1 MDPIVLNYHPR
12 ESLDFKPGTDYV
24 TFEVLRH
31 RLWQI
36 NDEQGRTIVNSSGS
50 PVASDANDFNV
61 GITSADGQVVAF
73 GAYVFYH
80 LAGISITIKNALRFF
95 GKEGIRQ
102 GDLYFSNDPY
112 IGGLHQNDCSVLGPV
127 HWQGKMIAWTGSV
140 LHHVDVGGPVAGS
153 WTVTARDAFQES
165 PRYRYL
171 RIADREG
178 VCPEVME
185 TALTNSRQPQLMEM
199 DLRSQIAAANVAK
212 ERLYRLFQKYGTG
225 TVEQAIRDIIDY
237 SDICL
242 RRKLLEIPDGEWYAE
257 DYLDHNGHE
266 DEIYSVKVVLRKR
279 GDRLTFDFR
288 GTAPDAPGFI
298 NTSIGGMLSG
308 VFCGIAG
315 FLCNDIPWNEGIF
328 KCVEVISEE
337 GTVNNARFPA
347 AASMG
352 AIGAGMSTANATA
365 ASIAK
370 MLSCSEKHRKSVM
383 GLWNASWLLYNIA
396 GVGPDG
402 RHFGAPILDPKAGGG
417 GARTDRDGLD
427 AGGNL
432 STPKPSISNVE
443 SLELQYPILYVYRK
457 RAVDSGGPGRFRG
470 GFASSSAFTPH
481 GVDKMTLVLATFGS
495 DHSSA
500 IGFWGGLPG
509 GGSNGILCRDT
520 DIWDRIHKGQFPEDL
535 RDLNGEYAPMPP
547 KAITEL
553 CRGDVFE
560 GIPHGGGGLG
570 DPLDRDIAR
579 VQADLTAGFISP
591 QMARTAYGVELAP
604 GALEIDPAATKHRR
618 LETRQERLRR
628 GTAVD
633 SAVIDRTQGVMN
645 QGVANHAP
653 AERGDNPPPGEHR
666 LPLGDALYVEDG
678 IFRCTGCRRA
688 IASVGENPKLG
699 CLLIRASLKEA
710 NPYMAM
716 RWAGE
721 SQRFKL
727 AEYVCP
733 GCGRLLFVDTRLN
746 GEEGHWHDFRVEAW
760 AGR

>member
-1 MDPIVLNYHPR
+1 MDPIVLPYHPR

-61 GITSADGQVVAF
+61 GITTADGQVVAF

-95 GKEGIRQ
+95 GKDGIRQ
-102 GDLYFSNDPY
+102 GDLYLSNDPY
-112 IGGLHQNDCSVLGPV
+112 VGGLHQNDCSVLGPV

-165 PRYRYL
+165 PRYRFL

-178 VCPEVME
+178 ACPEVME
-185 TALTNSRQPQLMEM
+185 TALTNSRLPHLMEM

-212 ERLYRLFQKYGTG
+212 ERLYRLFQKYGAE
-225 TVEQAIRDIIDY
+225 TVEQAMRDIIDY
-237 SDICL
+237 SDVCL

-279 GDRLTFDFR
+279 GDRLTLDFR
-288 GTAPDAPGFI
+288 GTAPNAPGFI

-365 ASIAK
+365 AALAK

-383 GLWNASWLLYNIA
+383 GLWNASWLLYNISGA
-396 GVGPDG
+396 TPDG
-402 RHFGAPILDPKAGGG
+402 RRFGAPILDPKAGGG

-427 AGGNL
+427 AGGNM

-443 SLELQYPILYVYRK
+443 SLELQYPILYIYRK
-457 RAVDSGGPGRFRG
+457 RAVDSGGPGKYRG
-470 GFASSSAFTPH
+470 GFSASSAFTPY
-481 GVDKMTLVLATFGS
+481 GVDRMALVLATFGS

-509 GGSNGILCRDT
+509 GGSNGILCRNT
-520 DIWDRIHKGQFPEDL
+520 DIWERIRSGRFPEDL
-535 RDLNGEYAPMPP
+535 RELAGEYTPMAP
-547 KAITEL
+547 KALTDL
-553 CRGDVFE
+553 RRGDVFE

-570 DPLDRDIAR
+570 DPLDRDIAL
-579 VQADLTAGFISP
+579 VQRDLADGYVSP
-591 QMARTAYGVELAP
+591 EMARTVYGVELAP
-604 GALEIDPAATKHRR
+604 GGREVDQASTARR
-618 LETRQERLRR
+618 RKELLRERLHKGKKLSVGQAHR
-628 GTAVD
+628 
-633 SAVIDRTQGVMN
+633 SATHQESGI
-645 QGVANHAP
+645 
-653 AERGDNPPPGEHR
+653 R
-666 LPLGDALYVEDG
+666 LPLGEALYVQSG
-678 IFRCTGCRRA
+678 RFHCAHCNRTLGGVR
-688 IASVGENPKLG
+688 ENPKLG
-699 CLLIRASLKEA
+699 CILIQAQLKEA

-716 RWAGE
+716 RWGGE

-727 AEYVCP
+727 AEYACP
-733 GCGRLLFVDTRLN
+733 GCGHLLFVDTRLN
-746 GEEGHWHDFRVEAW
+746 GEQGHWHDFKVWSW
-760 AGR
+760 ADR